1 MRLLDLYL
9 GRTILNQVLLVMSV
23 LAGIFMFVTFVDQ
36 ISYLG
41 TGRYG
46 LWDAMWFVLLST
58 PRIIYEVFPM
68 AVLLGAILGLSLLAL
83 GSELI
88 VMRSSGISISQ
99 ITAAALKLGVVLAV
113 FALVIGEFVAP
124 RSETMAQRVR
134 AAALESSIERKGNS
148 GLWIR
153 DKNMYVNIG
162 EVLPDLTLQDVRIFE
177 FDGADQL
184 RLLLSADIGRPHE
197 RSIDVDRLKKSA
209 TSVRDECD
217 QDAGEHWHLQQVQ
230 QTIID
235 EQGRVDPDS
244 DPDLRACWYT
254 PVTPQMMSIFLVQ
267 PEQLS
272 IGQLRHYIGHL
283 AANSQDTRHF
293 ELAYWSKL
301 VLPLSMGVMLILAIP
316 FVFGNLRAGGMGR
329 NLFIG
334 IMIGM
339 VFFAA
344 NKALGYIVLVYNL
357 PPIAGATLPT
367 VVFLLAAVWLYRQ
380 IE

>member
-9 GRTILNQVLLVMSV
+9 CRTILNQVLLVMSV

-46 LWDAMWFVLLST
+46 LRDAMWFVLLST

-99 ITAAALKLGVVLAV
+99 ITVAALKLGVVLAV
-113 FALVIGEFVAP
+113 LALVIGEFVAP

-134 AAALESSIERKGNS
+134 AVALESSIERKGNS
-148 GLWIR
+148 GLWMR

-197 RSIDVDRLKKSA
+197 RSIDDDRLKKPA
-209 TSVRDECD
+209 ASVRDECD

-230 QTIID
+230 QTTID
-235 EQGRVDPDS
+235 EQGRVDPDP

-254 PVTPQMMSIFLVQ
+254 PVTPQMMSIF
-267 PEQLS
+267 
-272 IGQLRHYIGHL
+272 
-283 AANSQDTRHF
+283 
-293 ELAYWSKL
+293 
-301 VLPLSMGVMLILAIP
+301 
-316 FVFGNLRAGGMGR
+316 
-329 NLFIG
+329 
-334 IMIGM
+334 
-339 VFFAA
+339 
-344 NKALGYIVLVYNL
+344 
-357 PPIAGATLPT
+357 
-367 VVFLLAAVWLYRQ
+367 
-380 IE
+380 

>member
-113 FALVIGEFVAP
+113 LALVIGEFVAP

-134 AAALESSIERKGNS
+134 AAALESSIERKGNF
-148 GLWIR
+148 GLWMR

-184 RLLLSADIGRPHE
+184 RLLLSADIGR
-197 RSIDVDRLKKSA
+197 
-209 TSVRDECD
+209 
-217 QDAGEHWHLQQVQ
+217 
-230 QTIID
+230 
-235 EQGRVDPDS
+235 
-244 DPDLRACWYT
+244 
-254 PVTPQMMSIFLVQ
+254 
-267 PEQLS
+267 
-272 IGQLRHYIGHL
+272 
-283 AANSQDTRHF
+283 
-293 ELAYWSKL
+293 
-301 VLPLSMGVMLILAIP
+301 
-316 FVFGNLRAGGMGR
+316 
-329 NLFIG
+329 
-334 IMIGM
+334 
-339 VFFAA
+339 
-344 NKALGYIVLVYNL
+344 
-357 PPIAGATLPT
+357 
-367 VVFLLAAVWLYRQ
+367 
-380 IE
+380 

>member
-113 FALVIGEFVAP
+113 LALVIGEFVAP

-134 AAALESSIERKGNS
+134 AAALESSIERKGNF
-148 GLWIR
+148 GLWMR

-197 RSIDVDRLKKSA
+197 RSKDDDRLKKPA
-209 TSVRDECD
+209 ASVRDECD

-230 QTIID
+230 QTTID
-235 EQGRVDPDS
+235 EQGRVDPDP

-344 NKALGYIVLVYNL
+344 NKVLGYIVLVYNL

-367 VVFLLAAVWLYRQ
+367 VVFLMAAVWLYRQ

>member
-113 FALVIGEFVAP
+113 LALVIGEFVAP

-134 AAALESSIERKGNS
+134 AAALESSIERKGNF
-148 GLWIR
+148 GLWMR

-177 FDGADQL
+177 FDGAGQL

>member
-1 MRLLDLYL
+1 VRLLDLYL

-99 ITAAALKLGVVLAV
+99 ITVAALKLGVVLAV

>member
-99 ITAAALKLGVVLAV
+99 ITVAALKLGVVLAV

-134 AAALESSIERKGNS
+134 AAALESSIERKGNF
-148 GLWIR
+148 GLWMR

-177 FDGADQL
+177 FDGAGQL

>member
-113 FALVIGEFVAP
+113 LALVIGEFVAP

-134 AAALESSIERKGNS
+134 AAALESSIERKGNF
-148 GLWIR
+148 GLWMR

>member
-99 ITAAALKLGVVLAV
+99 ITVAALKLGVVLAV

-230 QTIID
+230 QTTID

>member
-1 MRLLDLYL
+1 VRLLDLYL

-113 FALVIGEFVAP
+113 LALVIGEFVAP

-134 AAALESSIERKGNS
+134 AAALESSIERKGNF
-148 GLWIR
+148 GLWMR